1 LLLQYEPLRAAG
13 VPPPAFSSLSAF
25 KETIAMEH
33 PCCPFID
40 PDALSSVLDDV
51 PRRGTDWDLFWT
63 GSAWMLQCVDMP
75 DEREE
80 RLLST
85 DDEAAGFVL
94 YWACTPDGED
104 IDEDVDEDEGEELA
118 KYAPVRQECR
128 EALRE
133 LIASWD
139 APFGPE

>member
-1 LLLQYEPLRAAG
+1 
-13 VPPPAFSSLSAF
+13 
-25 KETIAMEH
+25 MEH
-33 PCCPFID
+33 PCCPFTD
-40 PDALSSVLDDV
+40 PGALSPVLDDV
-51 PRRGTDWDLFWT
+51 PRRGIDWDLFWN
-63 GSAWMLQCVDMP
+63 GSVWRLQCVDSP

-94 YWACTPDGED
+94 YWACAPDEED
-104 IDEDVDEDEGEELA
+104 ADEGEEEMLA
-118 KYAPVRQECR
+118 KYAPARRECR

-139 APFGPE
+139 SPFGPEQMP